1 MTISRILTCRSPGSE
16 HCMFNPNRLGIARKR
31 RQLTKKDLAKRADI
45 TPLTLTRLERGDTG
59 DPEADTIA
67 RLARALDFP
76 VEFFFLDDC
85 DELSTQ
91 AVSFRSLSSLTARQR
106 DAALAAG
113 PIAFLLDE
121 WVTQRFNLPAPDLI
135 DLRDEDPITAAG
147 VLRNHWGIGAK
158 PIPDMLRLLEA
169 KGVRVFSLSEKNKN
183 VDAYSCWRDKTP
195 YVFLNTFKSAERSR
209 FDAAHELG
217 HLVLHIHG
225 ASGGRDV
232 EREAD
237 QFASAF
243 LVPRADLISHM
254 PRAHSLSHL
263 VTAKKRWG
271 VSVAALARS
280 AFDTNL
286 ISDWY
291 YREICKQMSMLG
303 YRTHEPEAMPRERS
317 TLWRKV
323 FESLWKEKLTKDHVA
338 RQLCIPPD
346 EIEAIVGGL
355 LAEPI
360 VPGQI
365 SAKPPIFT
373 VV

>member
-1 MTISRILTCRSPGSE
+1 
-16 HCMFNPNRLGIARKR
+16 MFNPNRLAIARKR
-31 RQLTKKDLAKRADI
+31 RQLTKKDLAKKAGI
-45 TPLTLTRLERGDTG
+45 TPLTLTRLERGDTS
-59 DPEADTIA
+59 DPEEETVSA
-67 RLARALDFP
+67 LARALDYP

-85 DELSTQ
+85 EELSTE

-113 PIAFLLDE
+113 SVAFLLDE
-121 WVTQRFNLPAPDLI
+121 WVTQRFNLPQPDLI
-135 DLRDEDPITAAG
+135 DLRDEDPVTAAG
-147 VLRNHWGIGAK
+147 VVRGHWGIGSK
-158 PIPDMLRLLEA
+158 PIPDMLKLLEA

-183 VDAYSCWRDKTP
+183 VDAYSCWRDKIP

-225 ASGGRDV
+225 ASGNRDV

-243 LVPRADLISHM
+243 LIPRADLISHV
-254 PRAHSLSHL
+254 PRVQSLSQL
-263 VTAKKRWG
+263 VAAKKRWG

-280 AFDTNL
+280 AFDANL
-286 ISDWY
+286 VSDWN
-291 YREICKQMSMLG
+291 YRELCKQMSAMG
-303 YRTHEPEAMPRERS
+303 YRSQEPQALPRERS
-317 TLWRKV
+317 TLWLKV
-323 FESLWKEKLTKDHVA
+323 FESLWKDKLTKDHVA
-338 RQLCIPPD
+338 KALSIPSD

-355 LAEPI
+355 LLDRAAPAPS
-360 VPGQI
+360 VGRQPLLR
-365 SAKPPIFT
+365 